1 MVLRVQGFIRH
12 EIERTDSQI
21 RAGRETRYRLSA
33 AMLLEGRR
41 PALVPVAYRE
51 NNNHVGH

>member
-51 NNNHVGH
+51 NNNHV